1 MRQNGAQVTF
11 SHPLARNAEIFAA
24 HSLDGDEK
32 AVLAI
37 VTTLELDPKSKKYK
51 KSSVDRLSSATQKYV
66 ADSRQRRDRVCPHV
80 QTKGLALGRRGSGSG
95 CGALSLSTGRSI
107 RA

>member
-1 MRQNGAQVTF
+1 MTF

-24 HSLDGDEK
+24 HSLDGAER

-51 KSSVDRLSSATQKYV
+51 QSSVDRLSRAAQKYV
-66 ADSRQRRDRVCPHV
+66 ADSGRVATAFVLMNRP
-80 QTKGLALGRRGSGSG
+80 KDWR
-95 CGALSLSTGRSI
+95 
-107 RA
+107 